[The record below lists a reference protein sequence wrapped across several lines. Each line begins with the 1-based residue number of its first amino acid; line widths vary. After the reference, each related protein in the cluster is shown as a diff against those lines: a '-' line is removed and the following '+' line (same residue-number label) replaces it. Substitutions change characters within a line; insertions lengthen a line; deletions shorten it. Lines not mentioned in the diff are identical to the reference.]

1 MSHNKSDIEKRVAE
15 LRATLDNYNYQYYVL
30 DNPTVPDAEYDRLL
44 RELQQLESE
53 HPELVSADSPTQRV
67 GGEHSKKFGDIR
79 HELPMLSINNAM
91 STEEVVDF
99 DRRLKKTLNI
109 ESVEYVCEPK
119 FDGLAIS
126 LLYISGKLVRA
137 ATRGDGYTGE
147 NILHNAREVSDIPKT
162 LQGTPFEPNIDLF
175 IAETYSNTV
184 PHKIEVRGEVYMKK
198 SVFENLNKK
207 LVNKGEKL
215 LANPRN
221 AAAGSLRLLDSKKAK
236 QRKLSFFAYSIGY
249 VSDEFELPQT
259 QFKRLKFVEKLGFPV
274 CDKVKVVSNVSACI
288 KYYEEMLIERESLD
302 YEIDGIV
309 YKVNDIALQDKAGYV
324 SKAPKWAIAHKLP
337 PQEESTKLL
346 SIDFQVGR
354 TGALTPVARLEPVSV
369 GGVTVSNATLHNMDE
384 IARLDARIGD
394 TVIIRRAGDVIPQVV
409 SVILEKRP
417 PDAEEILT
425 PTNCPVCDS
434 PVERTKGEA
443 VIRCTGGLVCSAQ
456 RNESIKHF
464 ASRKAMDIDGL
475 GDKLVEIFAEKGMVK
490 TISDLYRLKAADIA
504 ALERMGEKSAE
515 NLINALEHSKNTTL
529 PKFLYSLGIREVGEV
544 TAKNIA
550 HHFLTLDAIINAS
563 QEELESVP
571 DVGPIVAHHIR
582 AFFDNDENIEQ
593 INELKQLGVNWPDIE
608 QTSDDE
614 LPLKGK
620 TYVITGTL
628 DGISRTEAKSKLEAL
643 GAKVSG
649 SVSSK
654 TTALIAGASAG
665 SKLKK
670 AQELGVE
677 VLDQSFLDSL

>member
-1 MSHNKSDIEKRVAE
+1 MSHNKSDIQKRVAE

-67 GGEHSKKFGDIR
+67 GAKPDNGFEEVT
-79 HELPMLSINNAM
+79 HELAMLSLDNAM
-91 STEEVVDF
+91 TDEELVSF
-99 DRRLKKTLNI
+99 DKRIKDRLKSSADI
-109 ESVEYVCEPK
+109 EYVCEPK
-119 FDGLAIS
+119 LDGLAVS
-126 LLYISGKLVRA
+126 LLYENGKLVRG
-137 ATRGDGYTGE
+137 ATRGDGTTGE
-147 NILHNAREVSDIPKT
+147 NITLNVRTIRAIPLK
-162 LQGTPFEPNIDLF
+162 LRGK
-175 IAETYSNTV
+175 
-184 PHKIEVRGEVYMKK
+184 KIPERVEIRGEVFMPKA
-198 SVFENLNKK
+198 VFESLNEEAREQGGKTF
-207 LVNKGEKL
+207 
-215 LANPRN
+215 ANPRN
-221 AAAGSLRLLDSKKAK
+221 AAAGSLRQLDPAISAK
-236 QRKLSFFAYSIGY
+236 RQLSFYAYSVGL
-249 VSDEFELPQT
+249 VSDDFTLADTHYGRLEQIKEFGLP
-259 QFKRLKFVEKLGFPV
+259 
-274 CDKVKVVSNVSACI
+274 VSAEVKIVTGAEGCQ
-288 KYYEEMLIERESLD
+288 KYHQAILQKRDQLA
-302 YEIDGIV
+302 YEIDGV
-309 YKVNDIALQDKAGYV
+309 VNKVNSIALQEELGFVAR
-324 SKAPKWAIAHKLP
+324 APRWAIAHKFP
-337 PQEESTKLL
+337 AQEEMTQLL
-346 SIDFQVGR
+346 GVDFQVGR
-354 TGALTPVARLEPVSV
+354 TGALTPVARLNPVSV
-369 GGVTVSNATLHNMDE
+369 GGVIVSNATLHNMDE

-394 TVIIRRAGDVIPQVV
+394 SVIIRRAGDVIPQVV

-417 PDAEEILT
+417 PNAEEILT

-434 PVERTKGEA
+434 PVERTEGEA

-490 TISDLYRLKAADIA
+490 TISDLYRLKSADIA

-550 HHFLTLDAIINAS
+550 HYFLTLDAIINAS

-593 INELKQLGVNWPDIE
+593 INELRQLGVNWPDIE
-608 QTSDDE
+608 QKSDDE